1 MPEHGTIA
9 HLVDLA
15 IQSERIAETLYRR
28 MGVRFHNHPEVEN
41 FWRRYAAEEDGH
53 ARWLE
58 KLRERAASEKMIQP
72 ADPGILEDA
81 RRAISISVDSL
92 VWSIRTLQDAF
103 EIANELEH
111 SEMNAVF
118 EFLISYFTED
128 SETQTFLRAQ
138 LSEHVGRLM
147 IEFPRSV
154 GTGTFRR
161 TITPN
166 ED

>member
-1 MPEHGTIA
+1 MPESGTIA
-9 HLVDLA
+9 HLVELA
-15 IQSERIAETLYRR
+15 IQSERLAEALYK
-28 MGVRFHNHPEVEN
+28 RFGARFRNHPEVEQ
-41 FWRRYAAEEDGH
+41 FWVRYAAEEDGH

-58 KLRERAASEKMIQP
+58 KLRERAAPEKMRQP
-72 ADPGILEDA
+72 ASPSVLDEA

-92 VWSIRTLQDAF
+92 VWSIRTLQDAY
-103 EIANELEH
+103 EIASELEH
-111 SEMNAVF
+111 SEMNSVF

-138 LSEHVGRLM
+138 LTDHVGRLM
-147 IEFPRSV
+147 IEFPRHV

-161 TITPN
+161 TITPI